1 MKYGYARVST
11 ESQSLSTQLQLL
23 KQVGVDEI
31 FQEKYTGTTTKR
43 PEFARLLAIVQ
54 PNDVIIVT
62 KLDRFARNTGEALQV
77 IQQLFENQVKIN
89 ILNMGTIDDTPV
101 GRLIFT
107 VFLAFTQFE
116 RDMIVIRTQEGKLYA
131 RRHNPKYRE
140 GRPKIYSDEKIRQAY
155 QLYHKELT
163 YRELQAYQLYHK
175 ELTYRELSMRTG
187 IGISTLRRRFALLKS
202 AEAMDHEK
210 LKENGRL

>member
-23 KQVGVDEI
+23 KQVGIDEI
-31 FQEKYTGTTTKR
+31 FQEKYTWTTTKR

-62 KLDRFARNTGEALQV
+62 KLDRFARNTGEDLQM

-107 VFLAFTQFE
+107 VFSAFAQFE
-116 RDMIVIRTQEGKLYA
+116 RDMIVTRTQEGKSYA
-131 RRHNPKYRE
+131 RRHNPKYHE
-140 GRPKIYSDEKIRQAY
+140 GRPKVYSDEKIWQAY
-155 QLYHKELT
+155 QLHQKGM
-163 YRELQAYQLYHK
+163 
-175 ELTYRELSMRTG
+175 TYRELSLRTG
-187 IGISTLRRRFALLKS
+187 ISISTLRRRFTLIKS
-202 AEAMDHEK
+202 VEIRDHEK
-210 LKENGRL
+210 

>member
-23 KQVGVDEI
+23 KQVGIDEI
-31 FQEKYTGTTTKR
+31 FQEKYTRTTTKR

-62 KLDRFARNTGEALQV
+62 KLDRFARNTGEDLQM

-107 VFLAFTQFE
+107 VFSAFAQFE
-116 RDMIVIRTQEGKLYA
+116 RDMIVTRTQEGKSYA
-131 RRHNPKYRE
+131 RRHNPKYHE
-140 GRPKIYSDEKIRQAY
+140 GRPKVYSDEKIWQVY
-155 QLYHKELT
+155 QLHQKGM
-163 YRELQAYQLYHK
+163 
-175 ELTYRELSMRTG
+175 TYRELSLRTG
-187 IGISTLRRRFALLKS
+187 ISISTLRRRFTLIKS
-202 AEAMDHEK
+202 VEIRDHEK
-210 LKENGRL
+210 

>member
-23 KQVGVDEI
+23 KQVGIDEI
-31 FQEKYTGTTTKR
+31 FQEKYTRTTTKR

-62 KLDRFARNTGEALQV
+62 KLDRFARNTGEDLQM

-107 VFLAFTQFE
+107 VFSAFAQFE
-116 RDMIVIRTQEGKLYA
+116 RDMIVTRTQEGKSYA
-131 RRHNPKYRE
+131 RRHNPKYHE
-140 GRPKIYSDEKIRQAY
+140 GRPKVYSDEKIWQVY
-155 QLYHKELT
+155 QLHQKGM
-163 YRELQAYQLYHK
+163 
-175 ELTYRELSMRTG
+175 TYRELSLRTG
-187 IGISTLRRRFALLKS
+187 ISISTLRRRFTLIRLV
-202 AEAMDHEK
+202 EIRDHEK
-210 LKENGRL
+210 

>member
-1 MKYGYARVST
+1 MWCLEHEVRICASKHGKPEFIDTA
-11 ESQSLSTQLQLL
+11 E
-23 KQVGVDEI
+23 QVGVDEI
-31 FQEKYTGTTTKR
+31 FQKKYTGTTTKR

-107 VFLAFTQFE
+107 VFSAFAQFE
-116 RDMIVIRTQEGKLYA
+116 RDMIVIRTQEGKSYTC
-131 RRHNPKYRE
+131 RHNPKYRE

-155 QLYHKELT
+155 QLYH
-163 YRELQAYQLYHK
+163 QG
-175 ELTYRELSMRTG
+175 LTYRELSMRTG
-187 IGISTLRRRFALLKS
+187 ISISTLRRRFALLKS
-202 AEAMDHEK
+202 VETMDHEK
-210 LKENGRL
+210 LKENGRP

>member
-23 KQVGVDEI
+23 KQVGIDEI
-31 FQEKYTGTTTKR
+31 FQEKYTRTTTKR

-62 KLDRFARNTGEALQV
+62 KLDRFARNTGEDLQV

-107 VFLAFTQFE
+107 VFSAFAQFE
-116 RDMIVIRTQEGKLYA
+116 RDMIVTRTQEGKSYA
-131 RRHNPKYRE
+131 RRHNPKYHE
-140 GRPKIYSDEKIRQAY
+140 GRPKVYSDEKIWQAY
-155 QLYHKELT
+155 QLHQKGM
-163 YRELQAYQLYHK
+163 
-175 ELTYRELSMRTG
+175 TYRELSLRTG
-187 IGISTLRRRFALLKS
+187 IGISTLRRRFTLIKS
-202 AEAMDHEK
+202 VEIRDHEK
-210 LKENGRL
+210 

>member
-23 KQVGVDEI
+23 KQVGIDEI
-31 FQEKYTGTTTKR
+31 FQEKYTRTTTKR

-62 KLDRFARNTGEALQV
+62 KLDRFARNTGEDLQM

-107 VFLAFTQFE
+107 VFSAFAQFE
-116 RDMIVIRTQEGKLYA
+116 RDMIVTSTQEGKSYS
-131 RRHNPKYRE
+131 RRHNPKYHE
-140 GRPKIYSDEKIRQAY
+140 GRPKVYSDEKIWQAY
-155 QLYHKELT
+155 QLHQKGM
-163 YRELQAYQLYHK
+163 
-175 ELTYRELSMRTG
+175 TYRELSLRTG
-187 IGISTLRRRFALLKS
+187 ISISTLRRRFTLIKS
-202 AEAMDHEK
+202 VEIRDHEK
-210 LKENGRL
+210 

>member
-23 KQVGVDEI
+23 KQVGIDEI
-31 FQEKYTGTTTKR
+31 FREKYTRTTTKR
-43 PEFARLLAIVQ
+43 PEFTRLLAIVQ

-62 KLDRFARNTGEALQV
+62 KLDRFARNTGEDLQV

-107 VFLAFTQFE
+107 VFSAFAQFE
-116 RDMIVIRTQEGKLYA
+116 RDMIVTRTQEGKSYA
-131 RRHNPKYRE
+131 RRHNPKYHE
-140 GRPKIYSDEKIRQAY
+140 GRPKVYSDEKIWQAY
-155 QLYHKELT
+155 QLHQKGM
-163 YRELQAYQLYHK
+163 
-175 ELTYRELSMRTG
+175 TYRELSLRTG
-187 IGISTLRRRFALLKS
+187 ISISTLRRRFTLIKS
-202 AEAMDHEK
+202 VEIRDHEK
-210 LKENGRL
+210 

>member
-23 KQVGVDEI
+23 KQVGIDEI
-31 FQEKYTGTTTKR
+31 FQEKYTRTTTKR

-62 KLDRFARNTGEALQV
+62 KLDRFARNTGEDLQM

-107 VFLAFTQFE
+107 VFSAFAQFE
-116 RDMIVIRTQEGKLYA
+116 RDMIVTRTQEGKSYA
-131 RRHNPKYRE
+131 RRHNPKYHE
-140 GRPKIYSDEKIRQAY
+140 GRPKVYSDEKIWQVY
-155 QLYHKELT
+155 QLHQKGM
-163 YRELQAYQLYHK
+163 
-175 ELTYRELSMRTG
+175 TYRELSLRTG
-187 IGISTLRRRFALLKS
+187 ISISTLRRRFTLIKLV
-202 AEAMDHEK
+202 EIRDHEK
-210 LKENGRL
+210 

>member
-23 KQVGVDEI
+23 KQVGIDEI
-31 FQEKYTGTTTKR
+31 FQEKYTRTTTKR

-62 KLDRFARNTGEALQV
+62 KLDRFARNTGENLQV

-107 VFLAFTQFE
+107 VFSAFAQFE
-116 RDMIVIRTQEGKLYA
+116 RDMIVIRTQEGKSYA
-131 RRHNPKYRE
+131 RRHNPKYHE
-140 GRPKIYSDEKIRQAY
+140 GRPKVYHEGRPKVYSDEKIWQAY
-155 QLYHKELT
+155 QLHQKGM
-163 YRELQAYQLYHK
+163 
-175 ELTYRELSMRTG
+175 TYRELSLRTG
-187 IGISTLRRRFALLKS
+187 ISISTLRRRFTLIKS
-202 AEAMDHEK
+202 VEIRDHEK
-210 LKENGRL
+210 

>member
-23 KQVGVDEI
+23 KQVGIDEI
-31 FQEKYTGTTTKR
+31 FQEKYTRTTTKR

-62 KLDRFARNTGEALQV
+62 KLDRFARNTGEDLQM

-107 VFLAFTQFE
+107 VFSAFAQFE
-116 RDMIVIRTQEGKLYA
+116 RDMIVTRTQEGKSYA
-131 RRHNPKYRE
+131 RRHNPKYHE
-140 GRPKIYSDEKIRQAY
+140 GRPKVYSDEKIWQAY
-155 QLYHKELT
+155 QLHQKGM
-163 YRELQAYQLYHK
+163 
-175 ELTYRELSMRTG
+175 TYRELSLRTG
-187 IGISTLRRRFALLKS
+187 TSISTLRRRFTLIKS
-202 AEAMDHEK
+202 VEIRDHEK
-210 LKENGRL
+210 

>member
-23 KQVGVDEI
+23 KQVGIDEI
-31 FQEKYTGTTTKR
+31 FQEKYTRTTTKR

-62 KLDRFARNTGEALQV
+62 KLDRFARNTGEDLQM

-107 VFLAFTQFE
+107 VFSAFAQFE
-116 RDMIVIRTQEGKLYA
+116 RDMIVTRTQEGKSYS
-131 RRHNPKYRE
+131 RRHNPKYHE
-140 GRPKIYSDEKIRQAY
+140 GRPKVYSDEKIWQAY
-155 QLYHKELT
+155 QLHQKGM
-163 YRELQAYQLYHK
+163 
-175 ELTYRELSMRTG
+175 TYRELSLRTG
-187 IGISTLRRRFALLKS
+187 IGISTLRRRFTLIKS
-202 AEAMDHEK
+202 VEIRDHEK
-210 LKENGRL
+210 

>member
-23 KQVGVDEI
+23 KQVGIDEI
-31 FQEKYTGTTTKR
+31 FQEKYTWTTTKR

-62 KLDRFARNTGEALQV
+62 KLDRFARNTGEDLQM
-77 IQQLFENQVKIN
+77 IQQLFENQAKIN

-107 VFLAFTQFE
+107 VFSAFAQFE
-116 RDMIVIRTQEGKLYA
+116 RDMIVTRTQEGKSYA
-131 RRHNPKYRE
+131 RRHNPKYHE
-140 GRPKIYSDEKIRQAY
+140 GRPKVYSDEKIWQAY
-155 QLYHKELT
+155 QLHQKGM
-163 YRELQAYQLYHK
+163 
-175 ELTYRELSMRTG
+175 TYRELSLRTG
-187 IGISTLRRRFALLKS
+187 ISISTLRRRFTLIKS
-202 AEAMDHEK
+202 VEIRDHEK
-210 LKENGRL
+210 

>member
-1 MKYGYARVST
+1 FHT
-11 ESQSLSTQLQLL
+11 E
-23 KQVGVDEI
+23 KD
-31 FQEKYTGTTTKR
+31 FQKYTK
-43 PEFARLLAIVQ
+43 LLTLSIVQ

-62 KLDRFARNTGEALQV
+62 KLDRFARNTGKALQV

-107 VFLAFTQFE
+107 VFSAFAQFE
-116 RDMIVIRTQEGKLYA
+116 RDMIVIRTQEGKSYA

-155 QLYHKELT
+155 QLYHKG
-163 YRELQAYQLYHK
+163 
-175 ELTYRELSMRTG
+175 LTYRELSMRTG
-187 IGISTLRRRFALLKS
+187 ISISTLRRRFALLKA
-202 AEAMDHEK
+202 AEAMEHEK

>member
-23 KQVGVDEI
+23 KQVGIDEI
-31 FQEKYTGTTTKR
+31 FQEKYTRTTTKR

-62 KLDRFARNTGEALQV
+62 KLDRFARNTGEDLQM

-107 VFLAFTQFE
+107 VFSAFAQFE
-116 RDMIVIRTQEGKLYA
+116 RDMIVTRTQEGKSYA
-131 RRHNPKYRE
+131 RRHNPKYHE
-140 GRPKIYSDEKIRQAY
+140 GRPKVYSDEKIWQAY
-155 QLYHKELT
+155 QLHQKGM
-163 YRELQAYQLYHK
+163 
-175 ELTYRELSMRTG
+175 TYRELSLRTG
-187 IGISTLRRRFALLKS
+187 ISISTLRRRFTLIKS
-202 AEAMDHEK
+202 VEIRDHEK
-210 LKENGRL
+210 

>member
-23 KQVGVDEI
+23 KQVGIDEI
-31 FQEKYTGTTTKR
+31 FQEKYTRTTTKR

-62 KLDRFARNTGEALQV
+62 KLDRFARNTGEDLQM

-107 VFLAFTQFE
+107 VFSAFAQFE
-116 RDMIVIRTQEGKLYA
+116 RDMIVTRTQEGKSYA
-131 RRHNPKYRE
+131 RRHNPKYHE
-140 GRPKIYSDEKIRQAY
+140 GRPKVYSDEKIWQAY
-155 QLYHKELT
+155 QLHQKGM
-163 YRELQAYQLYHK
+163 A
-175 ELTYRELSMRTG
+175 YRELSLRTG
-187 IGISTLRRRFALLKS
+187 ISISTLRRRFTLIKS
-202 AEAMDHEK
+202 VEIRDHEK
-210 LKENGRL
+210 

>member
-23 KQVGVDEI
+23 KQVGIDEM
-31 FQEKYTGTTTKR
+31 FQEKYTRTTTKR

-62 KLDRFARNTGEALQV
+62 KLDRFARNTGEDLQV

-107 VFLAFTQFE
+107 VFSAFAQFE
-116 RDMIVIRTQEGKLYA
+116 RDMIVISTQEGKSYA
-131 RRHNPKYRE
+131 RRHNPKYHE
-140 GRPKIYSDEKIRQAY
+140 GRPKVYSDEKIWQAY
-155 QLYHKELT
+155 QLHQKGM
-163 YRELQAYQLYHK
+163 
-175 ELTYRELSMRTG
+175 TYRELSLRTG
-187 IGISTLRRRFALLKS
+187 ISISTLRRRFTLIKS
-202 AEAMDHEK
+202 VEIRDHEK
-210 LKENGRL
+210 

>member
-23 KQVGVDEI
+23 KQVGIDEI
-31 FQEKYTGTTTKR
+31 FQEKYTRTTTKR
-43 PEFARLLAIVQ
+43 PEFARLLVIVQ

-62 KLDRFARNTGEALQV
+62 KLDRFARNTGEDLQM

-107 VFLAFTQFE
+107 VFSAFAQFE
-116 RDMIVIRTQEGKLYA
+116 RDMIVTRTQEGKSYA
-131 RRHNPKYRE
+131 RRHNPKYHE
-140 GRPKIYSDEKIRQAY
+140 GRPKVYSDEKIWQVY
-155 QLYHKELT
+155 QLHQKGM
-163 YRELQAYQLYHK
+163 
-175 ELTYRELSMRTG
+175 TYRELSLRTG
-187 IGISTLRRRFALLKS
+187 ISISTLRRRFTLIKLV
-202 AEAMDHEK
+202 EIRDHEK
-210 LKENGRL
+210 

>member
-23 KQVGVDEI
+23 KQVGIDEI
-31 FQEKYTGTTTKR
+31 FQEKYTWTTTKR

-62 KLDRFARNTGEALQV
+62 KLDRFARNTGEDLQV

-107 VFLAFTQFE
+107 VFSAFAQFE
-116 RDMIVIRTQEGKLYA
+116 RDMIVTRTQEGKSYA
-131 RRHNPKYRE
+131 RRHNPKYHE
-140 GRPKIYSDEKIRQAY
+140 GRPKVYSDEKIWQAY
-155 QLYHKELT
+155 QLHQKGM
-163 YRELQAYQLYHK
+163 
-175 ELTYRELSMRTG
+175 TYRELSLRTG
-187 IGISTLRRRFALLKS
+187 ISISTLRRRFTLIKS
-202 AEAMDHEK
+202 VEIRDHEK
-210 LKENGRL
+210 

>member
-23 KQVGVDEI
+23 KQVGIDEI
-31 FQEKYTGTTTKR
+31 FQEKYTRTTTKR

-62 KLDRFARNTGEALQV
+62 KLDRFARNTGEDLQM

-107 VFLAFTQFE
+107 VFSAFAQFE
-116 RDMIVIRTQEGKLYA
+116 RDMIVTRTQEGKSYS
-131 RRHNPKYRE
+131 RRHNPKYHE
-140 GRPKIYSDEKIRQAY
+140 GRPKVYSDEKIWQAY
-155 QLYHKELT
+155 QLHQKGM
-163 YRELQAYQLYHK
+163 
-175 ELTYRELSMRTG
+175 TYRELSLRTG
-187 IGISTLRRRFALLKS
+187 ISISTLRRRFTLIKS
-202 AEAMDHEK
+202 VEIRDHEK
-210 LKENGRL
+210 

>member
-23 KQVGVDEI
+23 KQVGIDEI
-31 FQEKYTGTTTKR
+31 FQEKYTRTTTKR

-62 KLDRFARNTGEALQV
+62 KLDRFARNTGEDLQM

-107 VFLAFTQFE
+107 VFSAFAQFE
-116 RDMIVIRTQEGKLYA
+116 RDMIVTRTQEGKSYS
-131 RRHNPKYRE
+131 RRHNPKYHE
-140 GRPKIYSDEKIRQAY
+140 GRPKVYSDEKIWQAY
-155 QLYHKELT
+155 QLHQKGM
-163 YRELQAYQLYHK
+163 
-175 ELTYRELSMRTG
+175 TYRELSLRTG
-187 IGISTLRRRFALLKS
+187 ISISTLRRRFILIKS
-202 AEAMDHEK
+202 VEIRDHEK
-210 LKENGRL
+210 

>member
-23 KQVGVDEI
+23 KQVGIDEI
-31 FQEKYTGTTTKR
+31 FQEKYTRTTTKQ

-62 KLDRFARNTGEALQV
+62 KLDRFARNTGEDLQM

-107 VFLAFTQFE
+107 VFSAFAQFE
-116 RDMIVIRTQEGKLYA
+116 RDMIVTRTQEGKSYA
-131 RRHNPKYRE
+131 RRHNPKYHE
-140 GRPKIYSDEKIRQAY
+140 GRPKVYSDEKIWQVY
-155 QLYHKELT
+155 QLHQKGM
-163 YRELQAYQLYHK
+163 
-175 ELTYRELSMRTG
+175 TYRELSLRTG
-187 IGISTLRRRFALLKS
+187 ISISTLRRRFTLIKS
-202 AEAMDHEK
+202 VEIRDHEK
-210 LKENGRL
+210 

>member
-23 KQVGVDEI
+23 KQVGIDEI
-31 FQEKYTGTTTKR
+31 FREKYTRTTTKR

-62 KLDRFARNTGEALQV
+62 KLDRFARNTGEDLQM

-107 VFLAFTQFE
+107 VFSAFAQFE

-131 RRHNPKYRE
+131 RRHNPKYHE
-140 GRPKIYSDEKIRQAY
+140 GRPKVYSDEKIWQAY
-155 QLYHKELT
+155 QLHQKGM
-163 YRELQAYQLYHK
+163 
-175 ELTYRELSMRTG
+175 TYRELSLRTG
-187 IGISTLRRRFALLKS
+187 ISISTLRRRFTLIKS
-202 AEAMDHEK
+202 VEIRDHEK
-210 LKENGRL
+210 